1 MLSQLKLYALGA
13 LAIFVSIFGAMFAYR
28 GKKIEALKEDVKTE
42 KANIKSVEAV
52 IEKQQKVNAIQEQYH
67 AIDTN
72 IIKSSAT
79 SKRDR
84 LSKVNR
90 D

>member
-1 MLSQLKLYALGA
+1 
-13 LAIFVSIFGAMFAYR
+13 MFAYR
-28 GKKIEALKEDVKTE
+28 GKKIEALQEDVKTE
-42 KANIKSVEAV
+42 KANVKAVEAV
-52 IEKQQKVNAIQEQYH
+52 IERQQKVNAIQEQYH
-67 AIDTN
+67 EIDTN

-84 LSKVNR
+84 LSKFNR

>member
-1 MLSQLKLYALGA
+1 
-13 LAIFVSIFGAMFAYR
+13 MFAYR
-28 GKKIEALKEDVKTE
+28 GKKIEALQEDVKTE
-42 KANIKSVEAV
+42 KANIKTVEAV
-52 IEKQQKVNAIQEQYH
+52 IEKQQKINAVQGQYH

-84 LSKVNR
+84 LSKFNR

>member
-1 MLSQLKLYALGA
+1 MA
-13 LAIFVSIFGAMFAYR
+13 SIFGAMFAYR
-28 GKKIEALKEDVKTE
+28 GKKIEELQEDVKTE
-42 KANIKSVEAV
+42 KANVKTGEAV
-52 IEKQQKVNAIQEQYH
+52 IEKQQKVNAIQEHYH

-72 IIKSSAT
+72 IIKSSAA

-84 LSKVNR
+84 LSKFNR